1 MKTINIRKNLAGIFA
16 TAIVALNC
24 LPAVTAYAQSG
35 WNADTAD
42 LVRVNDSYEECIFV
56 REGGTNTLDGITAE
70 NREETDELEK
80 HLAENDYILVNGE
93 NSKLSDEEK
102 EKAEAILGGSVVD
115 KEYFDDKKAENIRV
129 WVYKPSY
136 ETACRQYDEDGAVNR
151 HIITELF
158 TSTVVT
164 DYTIW
169 NTHDNFGKIFTTERI
184 NENILKYDEENGTNI
199 YNESSGFIKII
210 SPVDCKILL
219 YSTGIKTY
227 QELAVKGGE
236 DLLVKIWSGTYRV
249 ADINSTEIDEK
260 EETIVNLTNNFTNI
274 FRVDY
279 NNKEEENAVV
289 IDLTDVIEKYSIA
302 PVDISGEPDYQWKGE
317 SAVSNEGQDTDRNSS
332 DNSSKDNLVKE
343 DSRNNSDTETNLSE
357 KESSNVG
364 GIVVACV
371 GAVAVIGGVGAFVKI
386 KGKK

>member
-1 MKTINIRKNLAGIFA
+1 MKTMNIRKKLAGIFA

-80 HLAENDYILVNGE
+80 HLAENDYILVNGAD
-93 NSKLSDEEK
+93 SMLSDEEK
-102 EKAEAILGGSVVD
+102 EKAEAIISGKVAGVS
-115 KEYFDDKKAENIRV
+115 KEYFEDEKKAENIRV

-136 ETACRQYDEDGAVNR
+136 ETACRQYDENGAVNR
-151 HIITELF
+151 NIIVELS
-158 TSTVVT
+158 TSTVIT

-184 NENILKYDEENGTNI
+184 NENIDEEI
-199 YNESSGFIKII
+199 SAGFIKVI

-219 YSTGIKTY
+219 YSTELKTY
-227 QELAVKGGE
+227 QELAVHGGE
-236 DLLVKIWSGTYRV
+236 DLLVKMWNGFYRV
-249 ADINSTEIDEK
+249 ADINGLEIDEK
-260 EETIVNLTNNFTNI
+260 EEAIVDDYNFANNFTLYDNSE
-274 FRVDY
+274 D
-279 NNKEEENAVV
+279 NPVV
-289 IDLTDVIEKYSIA
+289 IDLTDVVEKYSIA
-302 PVDISGEPDYQWKGE
+302 PADISGEPDYQWKWE
-317 SAVSNEGQDTDRNSS
+317 DVEPATEQVTVNADEDDSSHNDNNNNE
-332 DNSSKDNLVKE
+332 KDNADTKNDTRT
-343 DSRNNSDTETNLSE
+343 DSAE

-364 GIVVACV
+364 GIAVACIGGAAV
-371 GAVAVIGGVGAFVKI
+371 IAGAVAFVKI